1 MSLAVKFKGA
11 VFDSLNPASNLSVP
25 SARQHGL
32 AKVLTIEQATKE
44 TGHFSGADVPC
55 AVPNS
60 VLSQLPLERCIAG
73 KCFVNQSD
81 EFFDRSV
88 DSHARRLQVLVK
100 GSNDDGLAG
109 CEVFT
114 DLNCASVAGTRVFLV
129 PRQYT
134 HINVAIVAGEG
145 GKKPGGGKMYVRRGH
160 LDYIRVR
167 TD

>member
-11 VFDSLNPASNLSVP
+11 VFASRKRASNLSVP

-60 VLSQLPLERCIAG
+60 VLSQLALERCIAG

-81 EFFDRSV
+81 EFVDRAV
-88 DSHARRLQVLVK
+88 DSHARRLQGLVK
-100 GSNDDGLAG
+100 GRNDDRLAG
-109 CEVFT
+109 CEVFP
-114 DLNCASVAGTRVFLV
+114 DLNCASVTGTRVFLV
-129 PRQYT
+129 PSHST
-134 HINVAIVAGEG
+134 HITVWLVE
-145 GKKPGGGKMYVRRGH
+145 
-160 LDYIRVR
+160 R
-167 TD
+167 TS